1 MSSPFRV
8 WLRGSFSFSWFF
20 LVLANTLWAASYV
33 AAKFALQDV
42 SLNMMLALRM
52 GIAAL
57 LLLPLLIVRR
67 KQLNLTR
74 QAIPQ
79 LLLLALVGFVLNKLL
94 EYGGLALTTASD
106 VALLITSE
114 SIFTVAL
121 AMLIL
126 RERVRPLTGFAL
138 LLGFFGV
145 YLIVERSLIPNIP
158 AGGGVWRIVG
168 DLLVVL
174 ALLVEA
180 FYTIRGKVLLVKYS
194 PLLITAA
201 SIVVSM
207 LFWTPV
213 AGWELLTTGW
223 HQPGLVAWLSIFWMG
238 IMSTAVAYLMWFHGL
253 AKVDGS
259 VAASTLFIQPLLGTV
274 LAIVLLHDQLTPM
287 TVIGGIFIIVSVY
300 LISFKATSSRARAT
314 TRVPSTVG
322 KGGRSDEH
330 SKAEERQIHD

>member
-1 MSSPFRV
+1 MSAPFMVKPGHSGRS
-8 WLRGSFSFSWFF
+8 RRSRQTFSWF
-20 LVLANTLWAASYV
+20 LLIMANTLWAASYV
-33 AAKFALQDV
+33 AAKFALRDTSV
-42 SLNMMLALRM
+42 NIMLALRM

-57 LLLPLLIVRR
+57 VLLPFLIVRR

-79 LLLLALVGFVLNKLL
+79 LLMLALVGFVINKLL

-114 SIFTVAL
+114 SIFTAAL
-121 AMLIL
+121 SWLIL
-126 RERVRPLTGFAL
+126 RERFKPLTGFAL

-158 AGGGVWRIVG
+158 TGGGAWRIVG
-168 DLLVVL
+168 DLLVIL

-213 AGWELLTTGW
+213 AAWEIVITGW
-223 HQPGLVAWLSIFWMG
+223 HPIGLVAWLSIGWMALL
-238 IMSTAVAYLMWFHGL
+238 STAVAYLLWFQGL
-253 AKVDGS
+253 ANIDGS
-259 VAASTLFIQPLLGTV
+259 AAASTLFIQPLLGTF
-274 LAIVLLHDQLTPM
+274 LAIVLLHDSLTYM
-287 TVIGGIFIIVSVY
+287 TIIGGILIIVSVY
-300 LISFKATSSRARAT
+300 LISR
-314 TRVPSTVG
+314 
-322 KGGRSDEH
+322 
-330 SKAEERQIHD
+330 